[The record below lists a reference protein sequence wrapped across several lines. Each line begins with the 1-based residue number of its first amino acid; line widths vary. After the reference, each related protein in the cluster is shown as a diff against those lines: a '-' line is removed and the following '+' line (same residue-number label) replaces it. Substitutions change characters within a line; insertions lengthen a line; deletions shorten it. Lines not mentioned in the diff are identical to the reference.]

1 MEGEPP
7 MPKSQ
12 TSITGLPANDAKRA
26 GSARCHCSPEEWAVR
41 VDLAAAY
48 RLVARY
54 GMDDLVQTHISARI
68 PGKPGHFLINPFGW
82 LFSEITASSLIEI
95 DAGGQNTDRAFG
107 DLNYAG
113 FVIHGA
119 VHAARP
125 GIDCVMHT
133 HSEAGIAVSALT
145 EGLLPLSQWSM
156 LFFNRIGYHGYEGV
170 ALELGERER
179 IEADLGPHHAMLMR
193 NHGLLTAGRSI
204 PHAFYLM
211 YYLDRAC
218 RVQMQVLGSGR
229 PIEIPEAATCE
240 KAARQFE
247 NDPVPLGHREWP
259 ALLRDLDRIDPGFR
273 Q

>member
-1 MEGEPP
+1 MH
-7 MPKSQ
+7 
-12 TSITGLPANDAKRA
+12 TIARRPAAP
-26 GSARCHCSPEEWAVR
+26 GSVPSRRNGCSPEEWAVR

-48 RLVARY
+48 RLVALY

-95 DAGGQNTDRAFG
+95 DGSGQNTDRAFG

-119 VHAARP
+119 VHEARP
-125 GIDCVMHT
+125 DVDCVMHT
-133 HSEAGIAVSALT
+133 HSQAGIAVSVLS

-156 LFFNRIGYHGYEGV
+156 LFHNRLGCHAYEGV

-179 IEADLGPHHAMLMR
+179 IEADLGPHHALLLR
-193 NHGLLTAGRSI
+193 NHGLLTAGRSVA
-204 PHAFYLM
+204 HAFYLM

-218 RVQMQVLGSGR
+218 RVQMQVLATGR
-229 PIEIPEAATCE
+229 PLEIPDPDTCE
-240 KAARQFE
+240 RAARQFE
-247 NDPVPLGHREWP
+247 DDPVPMGQREWP
-259 ALLRDLDRIDPGFR
+259 ALLRELDRVDPGFR
-273 Q
+273 L

>member
-1 MEGEPP
+1 M
-7 MPKSQ
+7 Q
-12 TSITGLPANDAKRA
+12 RPARQRS
-26 GSARCHCSPEEWAVR
+26 SAPARPAEISAEEWTVR

-48 RLVARY
+48 RLIARY
-54 GMDDLVQTHISARI
+54 GMDDLVQTHLTARI
-68 PGKPGHFLINPFGW
+68 PGKPGHFLINPFGQ

-95 DAGGQNTDRAFG
+95 NTTGHNTDRAFG

-113 FVIHGA
+113 FVIHSA
-119 VHAARP
+119 VHEARP

-133 HSEAGIAVSALT
+133 HSEAGIAVSSLT

-156 LFFNRIGYHGYEGV
+156 LFFDRLGIHDYEGV

-179 IEADLGPHHAMLMR
+179 IQVDLGPHHAMLLR

-218 RVQMQVLGSGR
+218 RVQMQILASGR
-229 PIEIPEAATCE
+229 PFHLPDHATCE
-240 KAARQFE
+240 RAARQFE
-247 NDPVPLGHREWP
+247 NDPVPMGHREWP
-259 ALLRDLDRIDPGFR
+259 ALLRALDQADPSFR
-273 Q
+273 L